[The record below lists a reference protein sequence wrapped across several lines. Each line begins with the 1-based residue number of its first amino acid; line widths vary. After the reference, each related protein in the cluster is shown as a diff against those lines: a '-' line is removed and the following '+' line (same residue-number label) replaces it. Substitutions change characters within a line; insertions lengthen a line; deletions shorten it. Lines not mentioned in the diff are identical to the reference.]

1 MISSLPAGLE
11 NIKIDGD
18 GLLVRLAKLGA
29 GVVSPVGVGG
39 GGIQLGYEA
48 MLPFDGK
55 TYPSNPTVP
64 PARHLSEKVPGEI
77 VIAPN
82 AGDRPLFP

>member
-1 MISSLPAGLE
+1 VISSLPAGLE

-39 GGIQLGYEA
+39 GGVG
-48 MLPFDGK
+48 LPD
-55 TYPSNPTVP
+55 SS
-64 PARHLSEKVPGEI
+64 SEGSSTI
-77 VIAPN
+77 
-82 AGDRPLFP
+82 